1 MFCVYLRSFSS
12 ATSDHIA
19 SAGTTD
25 LFCIMTHLQSE
36 PGHSSIELL
45 FRISLPKTQN
55 CSDVYTCWSRLRGRL
70 WVGSLTNS
78 FGIQVWFF
86 LSLRFEFQYTS
97 EVKKILPWKRWTLSW
112 EFFFYFVFVRYTV
125 KNQIIKKK
133 KILYFSNTWKYQYNH
148 RFKGLIGKYHEIE
161 FQLMDEKVTF
171 KH

>member
-55 CSDVYTCWSRLRGRL
+55 CSNVYTCWSRLRGRL
-70 WVGSLTNS
+70 WVGSLTSS
-78 FGIQVWFF
+78 FGIQAGFGFF
-86 LSLRFEFQYTS
+86 CLWDLNFNIHVRWRKFSPGKDE
-97 EVKKILPWKRWTLSW
+97 PWVES
-112 EFFFYFVFVRYTV
+112 FFFNFVFVRYNV
-125 KNQIIKKK
+125 KNQIIKKKK

-148 RFKGLIGKYHEIE
+148 RFKGLI
-161 FQLMDEKVTF
+161 
-171 KH
+171 